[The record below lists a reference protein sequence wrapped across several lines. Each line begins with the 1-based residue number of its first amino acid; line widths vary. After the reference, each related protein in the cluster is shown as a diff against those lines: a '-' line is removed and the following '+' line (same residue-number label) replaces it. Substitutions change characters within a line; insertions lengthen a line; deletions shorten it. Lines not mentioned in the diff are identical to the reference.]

1 MFAEILVRFFLGGT
15 IVSLFAIVGGAWKPK
30 TLAGTFAAAP
40 SVALVALGSAYVA
53 RDRTYVALEARSMLL
68 GAVAFISYSFACV
81 SATKRSGVPVWA
93 GALMSWG
100 VWLLVATLLAGT
112 SFMLGARS

>member
-1 MFAEILVRFFLGGT
+1 MLAEVLVRFFLGGT
-15 IVSLFAIVGGAWKPK
+15 IVSLFAIVGGAFKPK

-40 SVALVALGSAYVA
+40 SVALVSLGAAYVA

-68 GAVAFISYSFACV
+68 GAVAFIAYSLACV
-81 SATKRSGVPVWA
+81 LVTKNRRVPVWA

-100 VWLLVATLLAGT
+100 VWLVVATLLAGT
-112 SFMLGARS
+112 SFLLGARS